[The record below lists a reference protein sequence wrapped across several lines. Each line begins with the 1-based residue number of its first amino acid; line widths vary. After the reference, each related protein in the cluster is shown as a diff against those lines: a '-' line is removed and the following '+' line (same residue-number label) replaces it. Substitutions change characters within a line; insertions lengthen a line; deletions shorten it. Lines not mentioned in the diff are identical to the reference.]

1 MASSITLSDYIG
13 FIFSEIIKGRTMADE
28 HSKQIAIAYEKDD
41 IMKHFSV
48 PRFKIPELDLTIPV
62 LIAGARY
69 SSTLKFIWDKD
80 DFIKYIKAKAANI
93 EATIK
98 LKNIKDIKDIRDI
111 NLLRN
116 INVITPRK
124 PKNLAPNDLDDLISR
139 FYEALLKNND
149 PSNPDNIV
157 NVMWGKIFD
166 TILVEKKLEELYK
179 KNYPNNE
186 LYFSTSKEI
195 LNEVH
200 VQTIIDKSKIESLL
214 VNPETQVVKTGS
226 SDTSVFTVKAKIVEE
241 GLFIRSIK
249 DADGTEKKIAE
260 FE

>member
-1 MASSITLSDYIG
+1 MASSITLSDYVG
-13 FIFSEIIKGRTMADE
+13 FIFSEIIKGRTMADML
-28 HSKQIAIAYEKDD
+28 SRQIAIDYEKDD

-48 PRFKIPELDLTIPV
+48 PRFKIPELELTVPV

-80 DFIKYIKAKAANI
+80 DFFKYIKAKAANI

-98 LKNIKDIKDIRDI
+98 FKNVKDISDIRDI
-111 NLLRN
+111 NLLKN

-124 PKNLAPNDLDDLISR
+124 PRNLGPNDLDDLINK
-139 FYEALLKNND
+139 FYELLVNNNNPAD
-149 PSNPDNIV
+149 PDNIV
-157 NVMWGKIFD
+157 NIMWAKIFN

-186 LYFSTSKEI
+186 LYISTSKEI
-195 LNEVH
+195 LNEVN

-226 SDTSVFTVKAKIVEE
+226 SDTSVFTIKAKITEE
-241 GLFIRSIK
+241 GLFVRSIK
-249 DADGTEKKIAE
+249 EEDGTIKKIAE